1 MLLLKKAL
9 LLLTQP
15 LLLVLLLLTLL
26 LLLAPLLLML
36 PLKQSRKPL
45 TLLLLKSR
53 SNSCLSRIKKPPL
66 GGFFMPVS
74 AWPIEQRGRNRRR
87 CRRTTIS
94 NRQPVF

>member
-36 PLKQSRKPL
+36 LLRESRKPL
-45 TLLLLKSR
+45 TLPRLKSR
-53 SNSCLSRIKKPPL
+53 SNTSSLHKKTTGRWFFYVGFCLPR
-66 GGFFMPVS
+66 
-74 AWPIEQRGRNRRR
+74 
-87 CRRTTIS
+87 
-94 NRQPVF
+94 